1 MNDTTPKIPDGQ
13 PTWCRRRS
21 RGSVALPRS
30 QRVGGVIGGYVP
42 IRLQHMGMR
51 TRGAQV
57 LHVWLVPS
65 SEWSEGDIVEMGP
78 LPDNCVVEFHIERP
92 WTPPILREVAA

>member
-1 MNDTTPKIPDGQ
+1 MSDTPKIPTGQ

-30 QRVGGVIGGYVP
+30 RRVGGVVNGYVP
-42 IRLQHMGMR
+42 IRLQHMGTR
-51 TRGAQV
+51 TSRV
-57 LHVWLVPS
+57 VDVWLVQS
-65 SEWSEGDIVEMGP
+65 REWSEGDIVEVGP
-78 LPDNCVVEFHIERP
+78 LPKNCVVEFHIDRP